1 MAFGGVLMGRHMA
14 VEAAIA
20 IPMSTVGVP
29 PIPDKLSPIPLH
41 TTVRIGTS
49 NAAVAVFEIKLES
62 I

>member
-1 MAFGGVLMGRHMA
+1 MGRHMA